1 MEINMKL
8 YGKIMC
14 GFLTAAMLA
23 GGVATSLYIWLLS
36 GKKKSSDELAEEI
49 GAMIRTNVTT
59 V

>member
-23 GGVATSLYIWLLS
+23 GGLAAGILCTG
-36 GKKKSSDELAEEI
+36 GKSKRKREARKRKKTI
-49 GAMIRTNVTT
+49 GKIHEFI
-59 V
+59 